1 MKENKSVIMNGV
13 HKGLWLKVHASR
25 RRKDPRKAV
34 KLLLSMVRSR
44 CKTCQMIYLRGVV
57 VKVIL

>member
-1 MKENKSVIMNGV
+1 MNGV